1 MFKLYNDEDNGDDWM
16 DINFNQYF
24 NNRCDKIKFFDVSKT
39 KIGRNLLSNRIA
51 TINLNIEYE
60 WLNKS
65 WNTYKLKGKSLF
77 LT

>member
-1 MFKLYNDEDNGDDWM
+1 MFNDEDHGDDWM
-16 DINFNQYF
+16 DINFNQSF
-24 NNRCDKIKFFDVSKT
+24 NNRYDKIKFFDVSKT

-51 TINLNIEYE
+51 TINNNIEYE

-65 WNTYKLKGKSLF
+65 WNTYKLKCKLLF